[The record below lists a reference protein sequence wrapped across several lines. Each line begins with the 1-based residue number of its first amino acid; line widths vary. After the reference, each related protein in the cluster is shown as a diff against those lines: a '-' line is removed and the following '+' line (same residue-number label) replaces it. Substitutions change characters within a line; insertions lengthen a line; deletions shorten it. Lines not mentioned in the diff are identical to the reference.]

1 MSEDGKWC
9 RPEELY
15 LKNANIS
22 EECSLVKGIID
33 VKYLAHEYLDD
44 TVLNNLL
51 DERFFKILGCAS
63 GLRIKN
69 VSKEEYLALLKKYC
83 GSEKEK
89 RVRCGIFNK
98 TYCSSK
104 IIWNYN
110 YEGFPEVFSKMTFEK
125 SLSIAKFINRNMR
138 NIDIQGEVIGAD
150 DKNFQGKNVDSETI
164 YSMMGLQ
171 LVYEKWIYL
180 DENSDPVSPLEIDR
194 NQIHEKYQQFAQLIN
209 YLPFKQVN
217 NAITEVIRA
226 IIPAGANQDRVI
238 RCMNGMIA
246 NPDDLVNIA
255 KLWEKNEARKGE
267 KKNKPTSIK
276 ELLNNAN
283 VKQTEENNEDFDEPN
298 SISKKVLDQKE
309 KKLEEIFKKSLD
321 QDVRVHSGIGISF
334 VNKKAGKEERAF
346 LENEYSGRCQICKTK
361 IEKYDGNPY
370 FEAINIIKQ
379 NIMDE
384 KLTNSLEL
392 GWNTLCLCPNCAAE
406 YIYSSKKISDLYE
419 QVMVAKIEPGSN
431 EWIQIQIEMP
441 LGVERNIRYSPR
453 HMLAVKKAFEIFEGN
468 K

>member
-1 MSEDGKWC
+1 M
-9 RPEELY
+9 
-15 LKNANIS
+15 
-22 EECSLVKGIID
+22 
-33 VKYLAHEYLDD
+33 
-44 TVLNNLL
+44 
-51 DERFFKILGCAS
+51 
-63 GLRIKN
+63 
-69 VSKEEYLALLKKYC
+69 
-83 GSEKEK
+83 
-89 RVRCGIFNK
+89 
-98 TYCSSK
+98 
-104 IIWNYN
+104 
-110 YEGFPEVFSKMTFEK
+110 
-125 SLSIAKFINRNMR
+125 
-138 NIDIQGEVIGAD
+138 
-150 DKNFQGKNVDSETI
+150 
-164 YSMMGLQ
+164 
-171 LVYEKWIYL
+171 
-180 DENSDPVSPLEIDR
+180 
-194 NQIHEKYQQFAQLIN
+194 
-209 YLPFKQVN
+209 
-217 NAITEVIRA
+217 
-226 IIPAGANQDRVI
+226 
-238 RCMNGMIA
+238 
-246 NPDDLVNIA
+246 
-255 KLWEKNEARKGE
+255 
-267 KKNKPTSIK
+267 IK

-406 YIYSSKKISDLYE
+406 YNYSSKKISDLYE